1 MSEHQETEER
11 KVSNQFVR
19 ACAEGRHDDVLLM
32 IAEGADVDQF
42 DEGFAD
48 GTSKWTDGNEPNSF
62 MQNGLQMAICN
73 KDMTLLRILDH
84 AGANFAFKED
94 KWIPDPDNEG
104 KNKKAKVTADLL
116 RDTAYSGFYEGAK
129 YLLDHKGFTL
139 PDDSDGRGDLL
150 LAAISGGSMSEC
162 EENDDRYRFVDYLI
176 NDMGFDVHYIDERN
190 RRPLSAAIGREAD
203 SAILK
208 LILSKGVNPNYDNR
222 VVPQYKISFA
232 ESFKESVDDQM
243 PGGFSL
249 FQRMSRVMEK
259 YRNTPLNEAVFNA
272 VMACSRDTGTRDPET
287 EKYLAGLNPA
297 DREKAEQ
304 REARSRVR
312 KQKIATYAIEKVKL
326 LLQYGADPHFKDNDG
341 ISAMDYFYDDDA
353 IEMGLVRGEAAKM
366 VEGILQDWIDG
377 KRDKPAQPKPYL
389 N

>member
-32 IAEGADVDQF
+32 IEEGEDVDQF

-48 GTSKWTDGNEPNSF
+48 GDSKWTDGNEPNSF
-62 MQNGLQMAICN
+62 MQNGLQMAIRN

-84 AGANFAFKED
+84 AGADFAFKED

-104 KNKKAKVTADLL
+104 KNKLAKVTADLL
-116 RDTAYSGFYEGAK
+116 RDIAYSGFYEGAM
-129 YLLDHKGFTL
+129 YVLDHKGFTL
-139 PDDSDGRGDLL
+139 PTDSDERGDLL
-150 LAAISGGSMSEC
+150 LAAISGGSMGGSE
-162 EENDDRYRFVDYLI
+162 EDDGRYRLVKYLI
-176 NDMGFDVHYIDERN
+176 DEQGFDVRYTDDRN
-190 RRPLSAAIGREAD
+190 RQPLSAAVGRETD

-208 LILSKGVNPNYDNR
+208 LILSKGVDPNYDNR
-222 VVPQYKISFA
+222 VVPKYKLSFA
-232 ESFKESVDDQM
+232 DTFKDSVDDNM

-249 FQRMSRVMEK
+249 FERMGKVMGK

-272 VMACSRDTGTRDPET
+272 VMFCGRDRESIDPET
-287 EKYLAGLNPA
+287 EKYMAELSPTQ
-297 DREKAEQ
+297 REKEEERQ
-304 REARSRVR
+304 ARYRIR
-312 KQKIATYAIEKVKL
+312 DQKMAAFALEKVKML
-326 LLQYGADPHFKDNDG
+326 LEHGADPYFKDNDG
-341 ISAMDYFYDDDA
+341 VCAMDYFYDDDA
-353 IEMGLVRGEAAKM
+353 IEMGLVRGEAAKL

-377 KRDKPAQPKPYL
+377 KQDKPAPPKPYL